1 MDNGESSYRRFL
13 AGDNEGLREIVCS
26 YRAGLML
33 YLNSYVQNIHTAE
46 ELTEDTF
53 FELLKKRPSFTGQS
67 SFKTWL
73 YAIGRHLAAKYL
85 RKHARVSVVPLES
98 QANLADEEDLEREHI
113 KSEEK
118 RMLHQAL
125 HKLDLKYR
133 QVLYLVYFEELS
145 SKEAARIMRR
155 SIRSV
160 ESLLY
165 RAKKSLKAQLEREG
179 FDYEKI

>member
-73 YAIGRHLAAKYL
+73 YAIGRNLTAKYL
-85 RKHARVSVVPLES
+85 RKNARFSVVPLES
-98 QANLADEEDLEREHI
+98 QEHLSDEESIEENYF
-113 KSEEK
+113 KSEQK
-118 RMLHQAL
+118 RMVHQAL
-125 HKLDLKYR
+125 RRLKSEYR
-133 QVLYLVYFEELS
+133 QVLFLTYFEGFTNAES
-145 SKEAARIMRR
+145 AAIMKKTEKQ
-155 SIRSV
+155 IRD
-160 ESLLY
+160 LLY
-165 RAKKSLKAQLEREG
+165 HARKALKSELERRG
-179 FDYEKI
+179 FQYEDE